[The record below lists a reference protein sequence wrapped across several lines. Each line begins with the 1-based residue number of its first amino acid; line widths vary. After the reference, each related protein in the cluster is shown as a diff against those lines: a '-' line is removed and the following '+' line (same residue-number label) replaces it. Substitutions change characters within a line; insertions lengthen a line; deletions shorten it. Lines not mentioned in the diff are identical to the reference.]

1 MKMKKKRAKK
11 VLFVV
16 RVVVVVVVVART
28 VFIDAGKA
36 VKNEGLSQHL
46 ERANEVTLI

>member
-1 MKMKKKRAKK
+1 MKKEGEEG
-11 VLFVV
+11 FVC
-16 RVVVVVVVVART
+16 RSRRRRRRART

-46 ERANEVTLI
+46 ERANEVTLISRLI

>member
-1 MKMKKKRAKK
+1 MKKKRAKK

-16 RVVVVVVVVART
+16 RVVVVART

-36 VKNEGLSQHL
+36 VKNEGLSHKL
-46 ERANEVTLI
+46 ERANEVTLISRLI